1 MTKFFITAIR
11 ESSLKNV
18 YFKNSFFVFYIK
30 DMMSFYK
37 SHIFKSRMCRD
48 DEMTQWVKEL
58 SIRVTKVD
66 GEK

>member
-11 ESSLKNV
+11 EYSLKNV
-18 YFKNSFFVFYIK
+18 YLKIFVVFYIK

-37 SHIFKSRMCRD
+37 SHIFKNRMCRD
-48 DEMTQWVKEL
+48 DEMAQWVKEL